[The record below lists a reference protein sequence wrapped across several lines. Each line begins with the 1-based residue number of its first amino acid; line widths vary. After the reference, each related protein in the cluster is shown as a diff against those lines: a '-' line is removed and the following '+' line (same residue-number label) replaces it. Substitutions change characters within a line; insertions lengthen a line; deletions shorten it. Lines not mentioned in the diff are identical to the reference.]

1 MLILTLKALHL
12 IAMVTWF
19 AGLFYL
25 VRLFVYHAES
35 RELPIEKGQILVEQY
50 MTMERRLFYIITWPG
65 MVLTWLCGVGMLI
78 ANPLYLGTREH
89 LAWWLYIKL
98 ALVLILTV
106 YHLICGKW
114 MRELAGGK
122 STYTGKHFRML
133 NEVATIILVAVVF
146 LAVMR
151 NLMNFLYG
159 FVGIVLFVVLL
170 FLGIRLYKRI
180 RENQRRSDEELRL

>member
-25 VRLFVYHAES
+25 VRLFVYHAEAG
-35 RELPIEKGQILVEQY
+35 EMPPEQGKILANQY
-50 MTMERRLFYIITWPG
+50 KIMERRLFYIITWPG
-65 MVLTWLCGVGMLI
+65 MVITWICGIGMLI
-78 ANPLYLGTREH
+78 KNPLYFGTAEH
-89 LAWWLYIKL
+89 PAWWLYIKL
-98 ALVLILTV
+98 ALVVGLTV

-114 MRELAGGK
+114 MRDLAAGT
-122 STYTGKHFRML
+122 STLTGKHFRML
-133 NEVATIILVAVVF
+133 NEVATLILVAVVF

-151 NLMNFLYG
+151 NLVNFLYG
-159 FVGIVLFVVLL
+159 FLGLVLFGILL

-180 RENQRRSDEELRL
+180 RENQEQKGN